1 MSKPTQADQLRGVL
15 AIARTMAAT
24 IDLDELLDLIVS
36 GTLELLQAERA
47 SVLLYDNT
55 THQLVSRVATGEEE
69 IRFSADR
76 GLAGAAIAAG
86 TTLNIPDAYADERF
100 NPEVDRKTG
109 FRTRSLLT
117 VPLRD
122 FEGALVGVLQVLNK
136 ADGGV
141 FDSADESL
149 AEALAAQVGV
159 SLQRARLMSHY
170 REKLEM
176 ERAMQIA
183 RDIQRGL
190 LPDGAPEVPGFDLA
204 GLSEPADETGGDTF
218 DFVPLPD
225 GRCLVV
231 VADASGHGIGPALV
245 VAETRAML
253 RAASFHRCDIGQVL
267 ATVNTLLTQDL
278 HGRFVTCFIGL
289 LDPSTQTLTYASAGH
304 GPILLFNHTTE
315 SFDASPAT
323 SVPLGL
329 FDDADYSEVETVS
342 FAPGDFLAVT
352 TDGFFEAANEAG
364 EMYGVDRL
372 MELLTCVKDET
383 ASDMLRTLHTTIVA
397 FTGAAPDDD
406 CTAVIVRRPAI

>member
-1 MSKPTQADQLRGVL
+1 MSRPTQADQLRGVL

-24 IDLDELLDLIVS
+24 MDLDDLLEQIVAGS
-36 GTLELLQAERA
+36 LELLQAERA
-47 SVLLYDNT
+47 SVLLYDEA
-55 THQLVSRVATGEEE
+55 THQLVSRIATGDQE

-76 GLAGAAIAAG
+76 GVAGAAIEAG
-86 TTLNIPDAYADERF
+86 ATLNIPDAYADDRF
-100 NPEVDRKTG
+100 NPDVDRKTG
-109 FRTRSLLT
+109 FTTRNLLT

-136 ADGGV
+136 TDGA
-141 FDSADESL
+141 FDEQDEAL

-159 SLQRARLMSHY
+159 SLQRARLMTHY

-190 LPDGAPEVPGFDLA
+190 LPDAAPEVPGFDLA

-253 RAASFHRCDIGQVL
+253 RAASFHKCDIGQVL
-267 ATVNTLLTQDL
+267 TTVNTLLTQDL

-289 LDPSTQTLTYASAGH
+289 LDPVSRTLTYASAGH
-304 GPILLFNHTTE
+304 GPILFFHHDGE
-315 SFDASPAT
+315 QFDSSPAT
-323 SVPLGL
+323 GVPLGL
-329 FDDADYSEVETVS
+329 FDDADYSEIETCS

-352 TDGFFEAANEAG
+352 TDGFFEAADDDG
-364 EMYGVDRL
+364 EMYGIERL
-372 MELLTCVKDET
+372 MELLACVKDDP
-383 ASDMLRTLHTTIVA
+383 ASEMLRTLHNTIIA
-397 FTGAAPDDD
+397 FTREAPDDD
-406 CTAVIVRRPAI
+406 CTAVIVRRPKA

>member
-1 MSKPTQADQLRGVL
+1 MTRPTQAEQLRGVL

-24 IDLDELLDLIVS
+24 IDLDQLLAQIVA

-47 SVLLYDNT
+47 SVLLYDEL
-55 THQLVSRVATGEEE
+55 THQLVSRVATGGQE

-76 GLAGAAIAAG
+76 GVAGAVIAAG
-86 TTLNIPDAYADERF
+86 ATLNIPDAYADERF
-100 NPEVDRKTG
+100 NPDVDRKTG
-109 FRTRSLLT
+109 FRTQNLLT

-136 ADGGV
+136 TNGTFDAD
-141 FDSADESL
+141 DEAL

-159 SLQRARLMSHY
+159 SLQRARLMAHY

-190 LPDGAPEVPGFDLA
+190 LPDAAPEVEGFDLA

-253 RAASFHRCDIGQVL
+253 RAASFHKCDIGQVL
-267 ATVNTLLTQDL
+267 STVNTLLTQDL

-289 LDPSTQTLTYASAGH
+289 LDPATQTMTYASAGH
-304 GPILLFNHTTE
+304 GPILFFHRDTE
-315 SFDASPAT
+315 QFDASPAT
-323 SVPLGL
+323 AVPLGL
-329 FDDADYSEVETVS
+329 FEDADYSEIETCR

-352 TDGFFEAANEAG
+352 TDGFFEAANDTG
-364 EMYGVDRL
+364 ELYGVDRL
-372 MELLTCVKDET
+372 MELLACVKDEP
-383 ASDMLRTLHTTIVA
+383 AAEILRTLHNTIIA
-397 FTGAAPDDD
+397 FAGECPDDD
-406 CTAVIVRRPAI
+406 CTAVIVRRPG